1 MRSVLIPGLLI
12 GVLGATAAFAAPAVV
27 DGNLPTHNRVSVS
40 ALQLTLNLHL
50 INRLPD
56 GTAVLC
62 KARINPNGQGLKLLE
77 TIPAVPAGA
86 ATGRGTVIASSANC
100 TVEIPF
106 SWATSQPVGAVS
118 LRYEVEA
125 LGAST
130 ASAATGTSRTQGE
143 IGTVVPSDG
152 TRARLNVSLAF

>member
-12 GVLGATAAFAAPAVV
+12 GVLGATAALASAAALE
-27 DGNLPTHNRVSVS
+27 GSIPTRGRMAAS

-50 INRLPD
+50 NNRLPD
-56 GTAVLC
+56 GSVVLC

-77 TIPAVPAGA
+77 NLPAEPAGA
-86 ATGRGTVIASSANC
+86 GTGRGTVIASSANC

-106 SWATSQPVGAVS
+106 SWAASQPVGAVS

-125 LGAST
+125 LGAHS
-130 ASAATGTSRTQGE
+130 AAAATGTSRTQGE
-143 IGTVVPSDG
+143 IGTTVPGDG
-152 TRARLNVSLAF
+152 TRAHLNVSIAF